1 MYEIIKN
8 QFYQINVSQIQNQN
22 AHKAHKAQKASKSP
36 LEQKK
41 TPKKLP

>member
-8 QFYQINVSQIQNQN
+8 QFYLINVSQIQNQN
-22 AHKAHKAQKASKSP
+22 AHKAQKASKSP

-41 TPKKLP
+41 TPQKLP